1 MYNSASNLQP
11 QPSVFR
17 YLETKFKYTRHICMC
32 NKQASTDTQINAYT
46 SKRQKRCVDRQAF
59 AVFVD
64 SEMSSSSIYSGVC
77 FAVSSSSLPNA
88 YENKPLVKPPRY
100 ANGLQHLFMLTHST
114 TTNTHNPPIIAFV
127 PRYTIAVLR
136 EGHTNTQNVNTLP
149 TYTFYVAWHDYII
162 VNVFCR
168 YL

>member
-1 MYNSASNLQP
+1 MPAIFMYNSASNLQP

-88 YENKPLVKPPRY
+88 YENKPLVKLPRY
-100 ANGLQHLFMLTHST
+100 ANGVQHLFCL
-114 TTNTHNPPIIAFV
+114 
-127 PRYTIAVLR
+127 YTQPQPTPTIHPSSHLFRAIPSQFFER
-136 EGHTNTQNVNTLP
+136 DTQI
-149 TYTFYVAWHDYII
+149 H
-162 VNVFCR
+162 R
-168 YL
+168 M